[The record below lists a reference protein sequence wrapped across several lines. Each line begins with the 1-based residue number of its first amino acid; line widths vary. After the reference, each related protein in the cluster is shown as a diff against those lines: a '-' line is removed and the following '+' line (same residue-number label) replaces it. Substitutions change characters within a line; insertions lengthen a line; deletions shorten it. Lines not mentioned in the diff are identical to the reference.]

1 MARQTRRRASRKQTR
16 RHRKQ
21 RGGEGENANAPTNVP
36 PAPPAEPKNNMV
48 GGKRKS
54 RKLSPWNKFVKKV
67 YHDMKA
73 KDKSVTFSQALKEAS
88 KRKKDM

>member
-1 MARQTRRRASRKQTR
+1 MAKQTR
-16 RHRKQ
+16 RKTSRRQSRRHCKQ
-21 RGGEGENANAPTNVP
+21 RGGEGENAPTNVP
-36 PAPPAEPKNNMV
+36 PAPPAAPKNNMV

-73 KDKSVTFSQALKEAS
+73 KDKSITFSEALKEAS
-88 KRKKDM
+88 KRKKEM

>member
-1 MARQTRRRASRKQTR
+1 MAKQTRRRASRKQTR

-21 RGGEGENANAPTNVP
+21 RGGEGENASTNVP
-36 PAPPAEPKNNMV
+36 PAPPAAPKNNMV

-73 KDKSVTFSQALKEAS
+73 KDKSVTFSEALKEAS
-88 KRKKDM
+88 KRKKEM